1 MKKKLLVLMASL
13 AMVLPLALGLGSSL
27 TAEAAGTTVDI
38 KLHKKRFSSAQTEI
52 QNTGEE
58 MTQFNSAAG
67 FGGVE
72 FKIYDVTDAFYALLN
87 AINPATTEKYTM
99 DEALAEV

>member
-1 MKKKLLVLMASL
+1 MKVKKKLLVIIASL
-13 AMVLPLALGLGSSL
+13 AMVLPIALGFGSSL
-27 TAEAAGTTVDI
+27 TAQAAGTTVDI

-58 MTQFNSAAG
+58 MPAFNSAAG

-72 FKIYDVTDAFYALLN
+72 FKIYDV
-87 AINPATTEKYTM
+87 
-99 DEALAEV
+99 